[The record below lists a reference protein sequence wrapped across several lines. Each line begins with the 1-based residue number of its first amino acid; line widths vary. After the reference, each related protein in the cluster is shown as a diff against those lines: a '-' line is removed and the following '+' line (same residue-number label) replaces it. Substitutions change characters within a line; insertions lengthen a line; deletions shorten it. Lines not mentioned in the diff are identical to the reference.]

1 MTSSATSGAG
11 MGPMASM
18 GEMGAP
24 PSPALMCLPS
34 LGLPQI
40 DCTPLQSDRDEY
52 DGSASPSRPLPSD
65 AGGLSADADGEP
77 ASAEAMAEAG
87 EAITSLAAYQ
97 RERAKLSQQIGA
109 AQEALAGQQIG
120 GDSLPRVLEAHQAR
134 SQLAEHQAQQ
144 QALQALQRQRQQQ
157 REALQQQ
164 VLQQQAQQQHAQA
177 QLQHAQQ
184 QVQLQ
189 QAQEQAYAAAGRQVE
204 LPGTLVKLEPRVQAR
219 ARPHARTPPNAMRD
233 AMRCAVQDVDAR
245 CNARYTMHAVT
256 AYPHPNPETDPNPD
270 SNQALAPAAG
280 ERASWPEPTAA
291 ATDAGCSSDAAMLAA
306 QAEHMPVC
314 IGEKS
319 WADRDAEARCSVID
333 VEAESAARAPATD
346 APAADAPAPDATVA
360 GAMPCEQQQAVVVA
374 AGVAEESVPLAVC

>member
-1 MTSSATSGAG
+1 MTTSATSGAG
-11 MGPMASM
+11 MGSMASM

-24 PSPALMCLPS
+24 PSPASMCVPS

-52 DGSASPSRPLPSD
+52 DGNVSPSHPLPSD

-120 GDSLPRVLEAHQAR
+120 VDSLPRVLEAQQAR

-144 QALQALQRQRQQQ
+144 QALQRQAQQQHQQRQQQ
-157 REALQQQ
+157 HKALQQQ
-164 VLQQQAQQQHAQA
+164 VLQQQAQQQQAQA

-189 QAQEQAYAAAGRQVE
+189 QAQELAYAAAGRQEE
-204 LPGTLVKLEPRVQAR
+204 LPGTSVKLEPRVQAR
-219 ARPHARTPPNAMRD
+219 AWPHARTPPDVMFTGAFNARLRSCD
-233 AMRCAVQDVDAR
+233 APR
-245 CNARYTMHAVT
+245 CNARTT
-256 AYPHPNPETDPNPD
+256 
-270 SNQALAPAAG
+270 
-280 ERASWPEPTAA
+280 
-291 ATDAGCSSDAAMLAA
+291 
-306 QAEHMPVC
+306 
-314 IGEKS
+314 
-319 WADRDAEARCSVID
+319 
-333 VEAESAARAPATD
+333 
-346 APAADAPAPDATVA
+346 
-360 GAMPCEQQQAVVVA
+360 
-374 AGVAEESVPLAVC
+374 

>member
-11 MGPMASM
+11 MVPIASM

-52 DGSASPSRPLPSD
+52 DGSVSPSHPLPSD

-109 AQEALAGQQIG
+109 AQAALAGQQIG
-120 GDSLPRVLEAHQAR
+120 GDSLPRVVVEY
-134 SQLAEHQAQQ
+134 QAQHHAQ
-144 QALQALQRQRQQQ
+144 HHA
-157 REALQQQ
+157 
-164 VLQQQAQQQHAQA
+164 QQQAQQQAQQRQVQQQQQQQRQQQHEALQQKVLLQQAQQHHAQA

-189 QAQEQAYAAAGRQVE
+189 QVQEQAYAAAGRQEE
-204 LPGTLVKLEPRVQAR
+204 LPGTPVKLEPRVQAR
-219 ARPHARTPPNAMRD
+219 ARPHARTPPDVMCD
-233 AMRCAVQDVDAR
+233 AMQDAVHDVDAR
-245 CNARYTMHAVT
+245 CNARYH
-256 AYPHPNPETDPNPD
+256 
-270 SNQALAPAAG
+270 
-280 ERASWPEPTAA
+280 
-291 ATDAGCSSDAAMLAA
+291 
-306 QAEHMPVC
+306 
-314 IGEKS
+314 
-319 WADRDAEARCSVID
+319 ARCY
-333 VEAESAARAPATD
+333 PQ
-346 APAADAPAPDATVA
+346 PQP
-360 GAMPCEQQQAVVVA
+360 
-374 AGVAEESVPLAVC
+374 

>member
-11 MGPMASM
+11 MGPIASM

-52 DGSASPSRPLPSD
+52 DGSASPSHPLPSD

-177 QLQHAQQ
+177 QLEHAQQ

-189 QAQEQAYAAAGRQVE
+189 QAQEQAYAAAGRQEE

-219 ARPHARTPPNAMRD
+219 ARPHARTPPNVMRD
-233 AMRCAVQDVDAR
+233 AMRCAVQDVDGR
-245 CNARYTMHAVT
+245 WNARYT
-256 AYPHPNPETDPNPD
+256 N
-270 SNQALAPAAG
+270 
-280 ERASWPEPTAA
+280 
-291 ATDAGCSSDAAMLAA
+291 
-306 QAEHMPVC
+306 
-314 IGEKS
+314 
-319 WADRDAEARCSVID
+319 ARRYRLPS
-333 VEAESAARAPATD
+333 P
-346 APAADAPAPDATVA
+346 
-360 GAMPCEQQQAVVVA
+360 
-374 AGVAEESVPLAVC
+374 

>member
-11 MGPMASM
+11 MGPIASM

-52 DGSASPSRPLPSD
+52 DGSVSPSHPLPSD

-120 GDSLPRVLEAHQAR
+120 VDSLPRVLEAQQAR

-144 QALQALQRQRQQQ
+144 QALQRQAVQHHLDACWAQSQEQQ
-157 REALQQQ
+157 LQQQ
-164 VLQQQAQQQHAQA
+164 QQQYGGWQQQEDWWSSD
-177 QLQHAQQ
+177 QQ
-184 QVQLQ
+184 
-189 QAQEQAYAAAGRQVE
+189 E
-204 LPGTLVKLEPRVQAR
+204 LPAGTSLPYGASAFNNGVWKKGNQLFFGPVTGGNLVTIKPGTNWDGWTSGCYGQLAHNISGSARNKWCTTPVECWAR
-219 ARPHARTPPNAMRD
+219 AGFDAHDRPDGVTIEPDQCKAAPKPFDIAGWKKVFPPPGTKVGSTSNGGKGAGGKGGGKHGKGGKGKGGKGGKGRARR
-233 AMRCAVQDVDAR
+233 
-245 CNARYTMHAVT
+245 
-256 AYPHPNPETDPNPD
+256 
-270 SNQALAPAAG
+270 
-280 ERASWPEPTAA
+280 
-291 ATDAGCSSDAAMLAA
+291 LAA
-306 QAEHMPVC
+306 QSPSRR
-314 IGEKS
+314 I
-319 WADRDAEARCSVID
+319 
-333 VEAESAARAPATD
+333 SAGSALRSA
-346 APAADAPAPDATVA
+346 
-360 GAMPCEQQQAVVVA
+360 
-374 AGVAEESVPLAVC
+374 